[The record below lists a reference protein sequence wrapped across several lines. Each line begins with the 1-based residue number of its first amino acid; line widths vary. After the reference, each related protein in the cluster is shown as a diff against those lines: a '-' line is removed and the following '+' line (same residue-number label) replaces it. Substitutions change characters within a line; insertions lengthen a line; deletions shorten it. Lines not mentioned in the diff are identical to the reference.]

1 MFKRVSHSMTL
12 LACLSLFASAQ
23 ALADDQRYNQVS
35 LRAEVSQEVPHD
47 RMQVTLYT
55 ESQHSDPAQLAGE
68 TTRTL
73 NEALQRARQAKGV
86 TVSQGNR
93 SSYPVYEEKGQR
105 IVGWRERAEIRLES
119 GDFAALS
126 KLTADLMQSLKM
138 ADMQFSVSDAVAQKT
153 EDALLKEA
161 VAAFRARAQLATEA
175 LGGKDYRLVSL
186 SLDGGDN
193 FQPLRGPRMKAAMM
207 DAESMPEIEAGS
219 RQITLNANGV
229 IEVVMP

>member
-1 MFKRVSHSMTL
+1 
-12 LACLSLFASAQ
+12 
-23 ALADDQRYNQVS
+23 
-35 LRAEVSQEVPHD
+35 
-47 RMQVTLYT
+47 
-55 ESQHSDPAQLAGE
+55 
-68 TTRTL
+68 
-73 NEALQRARQAKGV
+73 
-86 TVSQGNR
+86 
-93 SSYPVYEEKGQR
+93 
-105 IVGWRERAEIRLES
+105 
-119 GDFAALS
+119 
-126 KLTADLMQSLKM
+126 MQSLKM

-186 SLDGGDN
+186 SLDGGGN

-207 DAESMPEIEAGS
+207 DAETMPEIEAGS

>member
-1 MFKRVSHSMTL
+1 
-12 LACLSLFASAQ
+12 
-23 ALADDQRYNQVS
+23 
-35 LRAEVSQEVPHD
+35 
-47 RMQVTLYT
+47 MQVTLYT

-186 SLDGGDN
+186 SLDGGGN

>member
-1 MFKRVSHSMTL
+1 MTL

-23 ALADDQRYNQVS
+23 AQADDQRYNQVS

-186 SLDGGDN
+186 SLDGGGN

>member
-1 MFKRVSHSMTL
+1 MTL
-12 LACLSLFASAQ
+12 LACLSLFAGAQ

-186 SLDGGDN
+186 SLDGGVN

>member
-12 LACLSLFASAQ
+12 LACLSLIASAQ

-138 ADMQFSVSDAVAQKT
+138 AEMQFSVSDAVAQKT

-186 SLDGGDN
+186 SLDGGGN